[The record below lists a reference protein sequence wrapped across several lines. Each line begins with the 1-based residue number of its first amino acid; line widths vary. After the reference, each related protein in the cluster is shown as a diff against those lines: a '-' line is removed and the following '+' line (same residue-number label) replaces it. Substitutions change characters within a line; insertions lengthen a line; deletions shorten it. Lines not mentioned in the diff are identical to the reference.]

1 MRRITPLLHSGTSPS
16 RATERSCV
24 EHGCHV
30 RATRRIAKMKKHHG
44 CTISPWVT
52 VAGTALYSATWQRT
66 WHYSKKQAS
75 HGVFVH
81 VHNRCPSMPQPQ
93 PRSTSTTRM
102 MRRIPH
108 SRVSDPRPTWP
119 RCPKYNKTQKKIEL
133 LGGCLGCGRRQ
144 TILFT
149 PSIGEGNGS
158 EAGDGDCGFPNR
170 QEKNE

>member
-1 MRRITPLLHSGTSPS
+1 MLHSGTSPS
-16 RATERSCV
+16 RATERSFV

-108 SRVSDPRPTWP
+108 SRASDPHGRVAQNIT
-119 RCPKYNKTQKKIEL
+119 KLKKKIEL

>member
-1 MRRITPLLHSGTSPS
+1 MQRITPLLHSGTSPS

-24 EHGCHV
+24 EYDCHV

-52 VAGTALYSATWQRT
+52 VAGTVLYSATWQRT

-108 SRVSDPRPTWP
+108 SRASDPHGRVAQNIT
-119 RCPKYNKTQKKIEL
+119 KLKKKIEL